1 MSNKVNIWVNNVIVS
16 LIVGWLVM
24 LPIAVAFLL
33 GYLFVQ
39 LLKLF

>member
-24 LPIAVAFLL
+24 LPITVAFLL